1 MWLPVVYRLAA
12 IKGGVWGSKAEAEH
26 PAAEVARRIVLN
38 GDVRALGV
46 DEIEIAVGGIDVF
59 VLKRLNNV
67 FERMIRGEEVVAV
80 EDAHHVA
87 CDKPKSFVHRVV
99 EPAVGLTDV
108 AQPAFEVGFEGAHD
122 LHGVVGG
129 CAVDHEEFEIFVR
142 LVQHRTERVGYC
154 GSAVVGGGDD
164 GDGHGEGLFRGA
176 SAARKTLEERKDDAC
191 AKEKLFLE

>member
-1 MWLPVVYRLAA
+1 MWLAVVYRLAA

-26 PAAEVARRIVLN
+26 PAAEVARGIVLN
-38 GDVRALGV
+38 RDVRALGV

-59 VLKRLNNV
+59 VLKRLSNV

-122 LHGVVGG
+122 LHGVVGRR
-129 CAVDHEEFEIFVR
+129 AVDHEEFEIFVR
-142 LVQHRTERVGYC
+142 LVQHRSERVGYC

-164 GDGHGEGLFRGA
+164 GDGHGFEIWTYFLN
-176 SAARKTLEERKDDAC
+176 ARLRI
-191 AKEKLFLE
+191 EKMR